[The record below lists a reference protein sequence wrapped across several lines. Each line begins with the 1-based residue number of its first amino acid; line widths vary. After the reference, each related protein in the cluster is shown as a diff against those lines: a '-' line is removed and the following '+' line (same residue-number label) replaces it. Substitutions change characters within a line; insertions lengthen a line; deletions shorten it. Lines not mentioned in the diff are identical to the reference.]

1 VAQQLADGHQ
11 VDSWFQHARDMS
23 DYPITLAGD
32 GIEELQGTYGLVEL
46 APRGMQLV
54 DHPKLEVSNL
64 LEPQFFRVFS
74 KPHGKSIDVVRVGV
88 DGPG

>member
-1 VAQQLADGHQ
+1 
-11 VDSWFQHARDMS
+11 MS
-23 DYPITLAGD
+23 DYPIPLAGD

-46 APRGMQLV
+46 APRRAQFV

-64 LEPQFFRVFS
+64 FETEFFGVFS
-74 KPHGKSIDVVRVGV
+74 KPHRKAIDVISVGV

>member
-1 VAQQLADGHQ
+1 VGTGELAANRSGS
-11 VDSWFQHARDMS
+11 VRCPS
-23 DYPITLAGD
+23 AGD

-46 APRGMQLV
+46 APKGMQFV

-64 LEPQFFRVFS
+64 FEPQFFGVCS
-74 KPHGKSIDVVRVGV
+74 KPHSKSIDVVRVGV